1 MEKQLN
7 LLEILETKKDLVIG
21 ENFYSNVFGWGT
33 LTELTEDKIFMK
45 FPNESDSVSFD
56 QFGRFSPNGNMV
68 IFLNEDCVEEDW
80 LSYKFSSGDFI
91 IDNGTICIFKQ
102 INPDRRGYSVFAG
115 IDSNDSLCCYTE
127 EWGTL
132 NHLSDA
138 FFASEDD
145 IEILLNR
152 LYEEKRYCWDNDIHC
167 LYSVFMPGD
176 IIKTKFHDA
185 GMGIVSQQNENG
197 SIEFSLY
204 FKNNKNFDPGLL
216 ISEPYRCYENYT
228 PITEKSPDFRLIT
241 EEEFGEFIF
250 HKEDYE
256 RQKYGLDK
264 KFNPIVLKPFDK
276 VLVRTHN
283 SDAWECDFFSTY
295 NPGNSNPFHC
305 VNLWTEQ
312 CIPFNEDTQ
321 HLVGKTDEPDNY
333 YITWEN
339 E

>member
-1 MEKQLN
+1 MKKQLN
-7 LLEILETKKDLVIG
+7 LLEILKTKKDLVIG

-33 LTELTEDKIFMK
+33 LVELTEDKILMK
-45 FPNESDSVSFD
+45 FPNEVNSISFD
-56 QFGRFSPNGNMV
+56 QFGRFSPNGNIV
-68 IFLNEDCVEEDW
+68 IFLNENCIEEDW

-91 IDNGTICIFKQ
+91 VDNGTICIFKQ

-138 FFASEDD
+138 SFASEDD
-145 IEILLNR
+145 VDFLLSR
-152 LYEEKRYCWDNDIHC
+152 LYEEKRYYWDDNNHC
-167 LYSVFMPGD
+167 LYSVFMSGD
-176 IIKTKFHDA
+176 IIKTKFYDS
-185 GMGIVSQQNENG
+185 GMGIVSQQNEDG

-204 FKNNKNFDPGLL
+204 FENNKNFDPGLL

-241 EEEFGEFIF
+241 EEEFEEFIF
-250 HKEDYE
+250 HKENYE

-283 SDAWECDFFSTY
+283 SDVWECDFFSTY
-295 NPGNSNPFHC
+295 NPENSNPFHC

-312 CIPFNEDTQ
+312 CIPFNEDTM
-321 HLVGKTDEPDNY
+321 HLAGKSDEPDNY
-333 YITWEN
+333 YITWKN